1 MYCIV
6 CCAAVCCDA
15 IGQQLN
21 VCVCTVNRAA
31 CSPCD
36 NYRRLASVDLR
47 LRLLAMMEELLARC
61 QAVGVLPTDVRGDAV
76 FPPLS
81 TCKIVPDVSHSSRSV
96 SFTND
101 TASGLLDAVQ
111 EFDHQ
116 IREQGL
122 KGTLSGLFF
131 HECLD

>member
-1 MYCIV
+1 M
-6 CCAAVCCDA
+6 
-15 IGQQLN
+15 
-21 VCVCTVNRAA
+21 CVCTVNRAA

-36 NYRRLASVDLR
+36 DYRRLASVDLK
-47 LRLLAMMEELLARC
+47 LRLLARMEALLASC
-61 QAVGVLPTDVRGDAV
+61 QEASVLPTDGRGDTV

-96 SFTND
+96 SFVTD

-111 EFDHQ
+111 EFDPK
-116 IREQGL
+116 IRNQGL
-122 KGTLSGLFF
+122 KGDLPS